1 MDSFFPEKDEFY
13 AIVHFHGGGLIEG
26 DKGDT
31 HSFCEQL
38 ANKGYAVFTAN
49 YSSLTK
55 DKFPRMLY
63 DAAHAVK
70 YVKENISKYGKCK
83 GLILSGQSAG
93 AWIVQML
100 CFNKE
105 YLASVGID
113 DNEIVGWISES
124 GQPTAHFNILKYEKG
139 LSPELEI
146 VDENA
151 PIYYV
156 NKDTRFSNL
165 LLIAYENDI
174 YNRLNQTKTL
184 FEKIKYFDKDTKV
197 TFKVFKGNH
206 CDGSCVL
213 DSNNE
218 YPMINEID
226 KWVKL
231 IK

>member
-1 MDSFFPEKDEFY
+1 MDSFLPINKEFY
-13 AIVHFHGGGLIEG
+13 AIIHFHGGGLIEG

-49 YSSLTK
+49 YSLLTEE
-55 DKFPRMLY
+55 KFPEMLR
-63 DAAHAVK
+63 DAAKAVK
-70 YVKENISKYGKCK
+70 YVKENISQYGKCK

-113 DNEIVGWISES
+113 NKDIYAWFSES
-124 GQPTAHFNILKYEKG
+124 GQPTAHFNILKLEKG
-139 LSPELEI
+139 LSPDLEI
-146 VDENA
+146 IDETA

-174 YNRLNQTKTL
+174 YNRLNQTKML
-184 FEKIKYFDKDTKV
+184 YNKIKEFNESAKV
-197 TFKVFKGNH
+197 TFKVFPGNH
-206 CDGSCVL
+206 CDGSCRL
-213 DSNNE
+213 DANNE
-218 YPMINEID
+218 YPMVNLID
-226 KWVKL
+226 KWVKTL
-231 IK
+231 

>member
-1 MDSFFPEKDEFY
+1 MDSFFPTNDEFFVV
-13 AIVHFHGGGLIEG
+13 IHFHGGGLVEG

-49 YSSLTK
+49 YSLLME

-63 DAAHAVK
+63 DAAKAVK

-113 DNEIVGWISES
+113 NKDIYAWFSES
-124 GQPTAHFNILKYEKG
+124 GQPTAHFNILKLEKG
-139 LSPELEI
+139 LSPDLEI
-146 VDENA
+146 IDETA

-174 YNRLNQTKTL
+174 YNRLNQTKML
-184 FEKIKYFDKDTKV
+184 FEKIKGLNKTAKV
-197 TFKVFKGNH
+197 EFKVLKGNH
-206 CDGSCVL
+206 CDGSCKL
-213 DSNNE
+213 DENGEFPVVN
-218 YPMINEID
+218 IID
-226 KWVKL
+226 CW
-231 IK
+231 IKSL

>member
-1 MDSFFPEKDEFY
+1 MDSFFPEQKEFY

-31 HSFCEQL
+31 HQFCEHL
-38 ANKGYAVFTAN
+38 TNKGYAVFTAN
-49 YSSLTK
+49 YSLLSE
-55 DKFPRMLY
+55 DRFPGMLC

-70 YVKENISKYGKCK
+70 YVKDNISKYGKCK

-93 AWIVQML
+93 AWIVLML

-105 YLASVGID
+105 YLVSVGID
-113 DNEIVGWISES
+113 NNEIVGWISES
-124 GQPTAHFNILKYEKG
+124 GQPTAHFNILIYENE
-139 LSPELEI
+139 LPPELEI
-146 VDENA
+146 VDETA

-156 NKDTRFSNL
+156 NDKTRFSNL

-184 FEKIKYFDKDTKV
+184 FEKIKENNKDAKV

-206 CDGSCVL
+206 CDGSTKL
-213 DSNNE
+213 DSSGE
-218 YPMINEID
+218 FSIIKDID
-226 KWVKL
+226 NW
-231 IK
+231 IKNL

>member
-1 MDSFFPEKDEFY
+1 MDSFFPENQEFY
-13 AIVHFHGGGLIEG
+13 AIIHFHGGGLIEG

-49 YSSLTK
+49 YSLLTE

-63 DAAHAVK
+63 DAANAVK

-105 YLASVGID
+105 YLSSVGID
-113 DNEIVGWISES
+113 NNEIEGWISES

-146 VDENA
+146 VDETA

-156 NKDTRFSNL
+156 NKETNFSNL

-174 YNRLNQTKTL
+174 YNRLNQTKML
-184 FEKIKYFDKDTKV
+184 YSKIRELNESAKV
-197 TFKVFKGNH
+197 TFKVFKGVH
-206 CDGSCVL
+206 CDGSCHL

-218 YPMINEID
+218 YPMVNLID
-226 KWVKL
+226 KWVKT
-231 IK
+231 IN